1 MEADRALRL
10 PQVSAMTG
18 LARSSIYALVASGEF
33 PSPFKLSPGTSAWLQ
48 SDVQAWLRRRVEAS
62 RATVAGAGQ

>member
-18 LARSSIYALVASGEF
+18 LARSTIYALIANGEF
-33 PSPFKLSPGTSAWLQ
+33 PSPFKLSPGTSAWLE
-48 SDVQAWLRRRVEAS
+48 SDVQTWLRGRVEAS
-62 RATVAGAGQ
+62 RAAAAGAK